1 MLFGV
6 HNDRAGRVFL
16 VKGHDLA
23 RNRAGLRATIEFEVH
38 FDEIDSGAANHIIT
52 RMGLAAGQGQYSGGQ
67 HGLDLF
73 DHRRLPNF
81 ADFGP
86 FGDQMV

>member
-1 MLFGV
+1 
-6 HNDRAGRVFL
+6 
-16 VKGHDLA
+16 
-23 RNRAGLRATIEFEVH
+23 
-38 FDEIDSGAANHIIT
+38 
-52 RMGLAAGQGQYSGGQ
+52 MGLAAGQGQYSGGQ

-86 FGDQMV
+86 FGGPDAVNGFALSRFSPKQSSIAMG